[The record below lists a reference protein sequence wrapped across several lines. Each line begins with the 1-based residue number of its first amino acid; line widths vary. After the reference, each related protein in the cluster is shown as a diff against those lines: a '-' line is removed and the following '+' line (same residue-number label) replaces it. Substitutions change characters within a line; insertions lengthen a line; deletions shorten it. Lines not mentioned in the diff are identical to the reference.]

1 MGTTLNKIVL
11 AALAAA
17 MACALAGCGQAAS
30 SASASASSSDASAST
45 ASSEAAATQEA
56 STDRETIGQVA
67 LLQSLLQGDYYGS
80 VSIADL
86 KKHGDIGIGT
96 FDKLNGELIMVDGVL
111 YRAKG
116 DGSVEVPDDSETIP
130 FSNVTFF
137 DADETQSVEGVSS
150 FKDLEEILNAKVDEL
165 GPNCFYFARVDG
177 TFSKMN
183 VRSEYAQEEP
193 YKPLVKAL
201 ETDQTFFDYE
211 NVEGTVV
218 ALYCP
223 DYMKELNNAGWHLH
237 FVSKDGTKGGHVLD
251 LAIDKAN
258 IAWDQTDNFNM
269 MLPHES
275 FFNAIDFTK
284 DRSEEVKKAETN
296 E

>member
-1 MGTTLNKIVL
+1 MRVAPNKISH
-11 AALAAA
+11 AALAVAL
-17 MACALAGCGQAAS
+17 ACTLAGCGQAATTGSAPAGTGTEGS
-30 SASASASSSDASAST
+30 SAK
-45 ASSEAAATQEA
+45 AAATQDA
-56 STDRETIGQVA
+56 SADRETVTQVA

-80 VSIADL
+80 VSIGDL

-96 FDKLNGELIMVDGVL
+96 FDKLNGELVMVDGVL

-116 DGSVEVPDDSETIP
+116 DGTVDVPADSETLP
-130 FSNVTFF
+130 CSNVTFF
-137 DADETQSVEGVSS
+137 DVDESQAVEGVGS
-150 FKDLEEILNAKVDEL
+150 FKELEAILDAKVNEL
-165 GPNCFYFARVDG
+165 GPNRFYFARVDG

-183 VRSEYAQEEP
+183 VRSEYAQNEP
-193 YKPLVKAL
+193 YKPLVEVLK
-201 ETDQTFFDYE
+201 TDQTFFDFD

-251 LAIDKAN
+251 LAVAKAN
-258 IAWDQTDNFNM
+258 VAWDSTDKFEM
-269 MLPHES
+269 MLPNED
-275 FFNAIDFTK
+275 FFSAIDFTK